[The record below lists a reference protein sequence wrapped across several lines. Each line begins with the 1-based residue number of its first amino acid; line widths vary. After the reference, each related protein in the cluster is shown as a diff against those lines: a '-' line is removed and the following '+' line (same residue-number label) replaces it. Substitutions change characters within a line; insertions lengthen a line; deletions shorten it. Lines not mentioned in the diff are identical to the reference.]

1 MGRWRV
7 IADVGELSLGGEGRR
22 WHTREAVGFEAERA
36 AGPERAE
43 FGLRGKE
50 DRNDGNSPRF
60 CGPL

>member
-22 WHTREAVGFEAERA
+22 WLTREAVGFEAERA

-43 FGLRGKE
+43 FGLRGNE

-60 CGPL
+60 CGPF